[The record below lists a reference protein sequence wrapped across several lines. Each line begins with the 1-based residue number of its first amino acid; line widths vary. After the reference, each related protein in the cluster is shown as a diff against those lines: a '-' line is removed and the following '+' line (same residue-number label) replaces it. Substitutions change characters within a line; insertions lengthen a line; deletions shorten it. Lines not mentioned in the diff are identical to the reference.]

1 MEIRRVL
8 VPTDFSDRAERA
20 LPHALWLAEE
30 FGAELHMLHA
40 MVLHGD
46 DPGGK
51 AGGERAFPDLDDA
64 YRQLRSWADQRLQET
79 AADLD
84 RSDVRVVRAQER
96 GIAAAPT
103 IVEYANDNDVD
114 VVVMATHGRRG
125 VRRMLLGS
133 VAEEVLRTAG
143 CPVLTVRP
151 DGNDRP
157 DGPDEVGGPPEKIL
171 VPVDFSE
178 HSDLA
183 LASAGA
189 LARRF
194 GAELDVLHVIAEL
207 GVPDPYFADAAEL
220 RALTKAARDRV
231 PEALA
236 ERVDRVL
243 GEDVAAGTHM
253 EVGTPPAAI
262 AEFAGEQGSDMIV
275 VGSHGRTGVERV
287 FLGSVAEGI
296 VRRAPCPVLT
306 VKPFGKKLAD
316 V

>member
-1 MEIRRVL
+1 MEIRRIL
-8 VPTDFSDRAERA
+8 VPTDFSERA
-20 LPHALWLAEE
+20 KRVLPHALWLAQE
-30 FGAELHMLHA
+30 FGAELHMVHA
-40 MVLHGD
+40 LVLHGD
-46 DPGGK
+46 DP
-51 AGGERAFPDLDDA
+51 AGDEGAFPDLEEA
-64 YRQLRSWADQRLQET
+64 HAQLRRWAAERMEESV
-79 AADLD
+79 ADVD
-84 RSDVRVVRAQER
+84 ASGVRVVEAQER

-103 IVEYANDNDVD
+103 IVEYAEDHDVD
-114 VVVMATHGRRG
+114 LVVMATHGRRG

-151 DGNDRP
+151 DETI
-157 DGPDEVGGPPEKIL
+157 GPGGPPEKIL

-178 HSDLA
+178 HSELA
-183 LASAGA
+183 LVSAGE

-236 ERVDRVL
+236 DTAERVL
-243 GEDVAAGTHM
+243 GDVGAGTHM
-253 EVGTPPAAI
+253 RVGTPAATI
-262 AEFAGEQGSDMIV
+262 AEFADEQGSDMIV
-275 VGSHGRTGVERV
+275 LGSHGRTGMKRI
-287 FLGSVAEGI
+287 FLGSVAEAV
-296 VRRAPCPVLT
+296 VRQAPCPVLT

-316 V
+316 A

>member
-1 MEIRRVL
+1 MDIRRIL

-20 LPHALWLAEE
+20 LPHALWMAEE

-40 MVLHGD
+40 VVLHGD
-46 DPGGK
+46 DPGGDGME
-51 AGGERAFPDLDDA
+51 ARDDDFPDLDDA
-64 YRQLRSWADQRLQET
+64 YDQLRAWAAGRMERT

-84 RSDVRVVRAQER
+84 GSDVRVVRAQER
-96 GIAAAPT
+96 GVAAGPT
-103 IVEYANDNDVD
+103 IVEYANDHDVD
-114 VVVMATHGRRG
+114 VIVMATHGRRG

-143 CPVLTVRP
+143 CPVVTVRP
-151 DGNDRP
+151 DGEP
-157 DGPDEVGGPPEKIL
+157 DVGGPPERIL

-189 LARRF
+189 LARRL

-220 RALTKAARDRV
+220 RALTKAARERV

-236 ERVDRVL
+236 ERVDEVL
-243 GEDVAAGTHM
+243 GEDVDAGTHM
-253 EVGTPPAAI
+253 RVGTPAVTI
-262 AEFAGEQGSDMIV
+262 AGFAEEEGSDMV
-275 VGSHGRTGVERV
+275 VLGSHGRTGVERV
-287 FLGSVAEGI
+287 FLGSVAEGV
-296 VRRAPCPVLT
+296 VRRAPCPVVT

-316 V
+316 L

>member
-40 MVLHGD
+40 VVLHGG
-46 DPGGK
+46 DP
-51 AGGERAFPDLDDA
+51 AGPGRGFPDLDDA
-64 YRQLRSWADQRLQET
+64 YDRLRDWAAERLKET
-79 AADLD
+79 SADLD

-151 DGNDRP
+151 DGDGRP
-157 DGPDEVGGPPEKIL
+157 DGADTVGGPPEKIL

-262 AEFAGEQGSDMIV
+262 AEFAREQGSDMIV

-306 VKPFGKKLAD
+306 VKPFGKKLAG

>member
-30 FGAELHMLHA
+30 FGAELHLLHA

-46 DPGGK
+46 DPGGRE
-51 AGGERAFPDLDDA
+51 AGEKAFPDLDDA
-64 YRQLRSWADQRLQET
+64 YRQLRRWAAERMEES
-79 AADLD
+79 AAGLD
-84 RSDVRVVRAQER
+84 RSQVEVVRAQER

-103 IVEYANDNDVD
+103 IVEYAEDHDVD

-133 VAEEVLRTAG
+133 VTEEVLRTAG

-151 DGNDRP
+151 DG
-157 DGPDEVGGPPEKIL
+157 ELEAGGPPERIL

-236 ERVDRVL
+236 ERVDQVL
-243 GEDVAAGTHM
+243 GEDVPAGTHM
-253 EVGTPPAAI
+253 EVGTPAAAI

-275 VGSHGRTGVERV
+275 LGSHGRTGMERV
-287 FLGSVAEGI
+287 FLGSVAEGV
-296 VRRAPCPVLT
+296 VRRAPCAVLT
-306 VKPFGKKLAD
+306 VKPFGKKLAEA
-316 V
+316 

>member
-1 MEIRRVL
+1 MEIRRIL
-8 VPTDFSDRAERA
+8 VPTDFSERAQSA
-20 LPHALWLAEE
+20 LPHALWMAEE
-30 FGAELHMLHA
+30 YGAELHLLHA

-46 DPGGK
+46 DPGR
-51 AGGERAFPDLDDA
+51 AEAAFPDLDDA
-64 YRQLRSWADQRLQET
+64 YRQLRSWAAERMEQS

-84 RSDVRVVRAQER
+84 RSRVEVVQAQER

-103 IVEYANDNDVD
+103 IVEYAEDHDAD

-133 VAEEVLRTAG
+133 VTEEVLRTAG

-151 DGNDRP
+151 DGEI
-157 DGPDEVGGPPEKIL
+157 GPGGPPEKIL

-183 LASAGA
+183 LASAGS

-194 GAELDVLHVIAEL
+194 GAELDVLHVVGEL

-220 RALTKAARDRV
+220 RALTKAARERV

-236 ERVDRVL
+236 ETVDRVL
-243 GEDVAAGTHM
+243 GEDVSAGSHM
-253 EVGTPPAAI
+253 EVGRPPVTI
-262 AEFAGEQGSDMIV
+262 AEFADEHGSDMIV
-275 VGSHGRTGVERV
+275 VGSHGRTGMERV
-287 FLGSVAEGI
+287 FLGSVAEGV

-306 VKPFGKKLAD
+306 VKPFGEKPAD
-316 V
+316 G

>member
-1 MEIRRVL
+1 MEIRRIL

-30 FGAELHMLHA
+30 FGAEIHLLHA

-46 DPGGK
+46 DPGG
-51 AGGERAFPDLDDA
+51 AEAGERAFPDLGEA
-64 YRQLRSWADQRLQET
+64 YDRLRSWATRRMEES

-84 RSDVRVVRAQER
+84 RSRVRVVRAQER

-103 IVEYANDNDVD
+103 IVEYANDHDVD
-114 VVVMATHGRRG
+114 VVAMATHGRRG

-133 VAEEVLRTAG
+133 VTEEVLRTAG

-151 DGNDRP
+151 DGADRA
-157 DGPDEVGGPPEKIL
+157 GGPPEKIL

-220 RALTKAARDRV
+220 RALTRAARDRV

-236 ERVDRVL
+236 ERVDEVI
-243 GEDVAAGTHM
+243 GDDVPTSSHM
-253 EVGTPPAAI
+253 EVGTPAAAI
-262 AEFAGEQGSDMIV
+262 PEFAGERGSDMIV
-275 VGSHGRTGVERV
+275 VGSHGRTGMERV
-287 FLGSVAEGI
+287 FLGSVAEGV

-306 VKPFGKKLAD
+306 VKPFGRTLTET
-316 V
+316 